1 MNDQGGKRP
10 GRATIPPGAT
20 IGILG
25 GGQLG
30 RMTAL
35 AAAELGYRIHVF
47 TPEAGS
53 PCAQVCAAETVAPY
67 EDLAALDRFADSVD
81 VVTIEFENVPLDAAR
96 AVAAKRPF
104 NPSPDI
110 LAVTQVRSAEKALVN
125 RLGFGTAPW
134 APVADEVELAAA
146 IARIGQPAILKSD
159 RLGYDGKG
167 QVRIVASDR
176 PETAAADAWARIGR
190 VASVLEG
197 FVDFACEIS
206 VVLARGQDGEIAAYV
221 PVANRH
227 VAGILAETIAP
238 APIDSALAA
247 EAVRLASEIARSL
260 SYVGVLAVEMFVTRD
275 GKLLVNE
282 LAPRPHNSGHWTIDA
297 CPRSQFEQ
305 HVRAVCGL
313 PLGSSDRHA
322 DAAMLNLVGDDV
334 LRWRDYFADPSA
346 HLHLY
351 GKEEVRPGRKMGH
364 VTFLRPRST

>member
-1 MNDQGGKRP
+1 MTDTAKAKP
-10 GRATIPPGAT
+10 GPTIAPGAT
-20 IGILG
+20 IGIMG

-47 TPEAGS
+47 TPEVDS
-53 PCAQVCAAETVAPY
+53 PCAQVCAAETVATY
-67 EDLAALDRFADSVD
+67 EDTAALDRFADAVD

-96 AVAAKRPF
+96 RVAGRRPF
-104 NPSPDI
+104 HPSPDV
-110 LAVTQVRSAEKALVN
+110 LAVTQVRSAEKTLVN

-134 APVADEVELAAA
+134 APVADEVALVAA
-146 IARIGQPAILKSD
+146 IERIGQPAILKSD

-167 QVRIVASDR
+167 QVRIVASGT
-176 PETAAADAWARIGR
+176 PEAAAADAWARIGR
-190 VASVLEG
+190 VPSVLEG

-206 VVLARGQDGEIAAYV
+206 VVLARGQDGAIAAYT

-227 VAGILAETIAP
+227 VAGILAETVAP
-238 APIDSALAA
+238 APIEPTLSA
-247 EAVRLASEIARSL
+247 EALRTSGEIARAL
-260 SYVGVLAVEMFVTRD
+260 DYVGVLAVEMFVTKD
-275 GKLLVNE
+275 GGLLVNE

-313 PLGSSDRHA
+313 PLGSPDRLA
-322 DAAMLNLVGDDV
+322 DATMLNLVGDEV

-351 GKEEVRPGRKMGH
+351 GKDEVRPGRKMGH
-364 VTFLRPRST
+364 VTFLRARSD